1 MGARKMLDGTESVVA
16 HNSLKADVDRHGL
29 ANRLKLPE
37 TPRRSE
43 ALEGAQALPVR
54 KPFQNTFA
62 RWYCIQHRPME
73 GARARLAIRREG
85 FDVHWPRAIVRGFR
99 RDDVLEPLFP
109 GYLFVLFDVRRGGW
123 GAIRQADHVEAI
135 LGVREIGAP
144 IALPLGVVEGLID
157 MARGAIGGAIDCTGD
172 PDGEGALAER
182 PILLEAGA
190 PVSFLDEALF
200 AQPALLKADRG
211 GERVKVLMTFFGE
224 EVEVSVRRKGLK
236 VPT

>member
-1 MGARKMLDGTESVVA
+1 MLDGMEVTMA
-16 HNSLKADVDRHGL
+16 NSALKADVERHGL
-29 ANRLKLPE
+29 ANPSTLPE

-43 ALEGAQALPVR
+43 APEEAQAPPVR
-54 KPFQNTFA
+54 KQFQIPAA

-85 FDVHWPRAIVRGFR
+85 FDVHWPRVIVRGFR

-123 GAIRQADHVEAI
+123 GAIRKKGNHVDAI
-135 LGVREIGAP
+135 LGVRELGAP
-144 IALPLGVVEGLID
+144 IPMPVGVVEGLID
-157 MARGAIGGAIDCTGD
+157 RARGAIGGAIDGTGD
-172 PDGEGALAER
+172 PEGEGALAER
-182 PILLEAGA
+182 PIILEPGA
-190 PVSFLDEALF
+190 PISFLDKALF

-211 GERVKVLMTFFGE
+211 GERVKVLMTFFGQE
-224 EVEVSVRRKGLK
+224 QEVSVQRRALQ